1 MRSYDLVIV
10 VRPTLT
16 DEERKRLVDT
26 IKSFLEGVK
35 FIKEDEW
42 GQKPLAYSI
51 KKEQAGYYYFFKF
64 ETEASVPA
72 GFEQK
77 LLLNENILRH
87 LLLRTK

>member
-10 VRPTLT
+10 VRPSLK
-16 DEERKRLVDT
+16 DEERKKLIGVVKD
-26 IKSFLEGVK
+26 LLGGVK
-35 FIKEDEW
+35 FIKEEDG
-42 GQKPLAYSI
+42 GQRPLAYSI

-64 ETEASVPA
+64 ETEASVQT
-72 GFEQK
+72 GFENK

>member
-1 MRSYDLVIV
+1 MRSYDLVVV
-10 VRPTLT
+10 VRPSLK
-16 DEERKRLVDT
+16 DDERKKLVDT
-26 IKSFLEGVK
+26 IKSFLVGVK
-35 FIKEDEW
+35 FSKEEEW

-64 ETEASVPA
+64 ETEESVPA

-77 LLLNENILRH
+77 LLINENILRH